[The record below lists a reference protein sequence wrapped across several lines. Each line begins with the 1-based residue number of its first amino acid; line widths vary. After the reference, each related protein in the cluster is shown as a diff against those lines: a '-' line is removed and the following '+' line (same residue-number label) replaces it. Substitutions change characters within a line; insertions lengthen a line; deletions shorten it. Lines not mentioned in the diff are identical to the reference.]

1 MEPNEFIRL
10 SNGWWK
16 ETDLLVGLLATNS
29 DFQHSIGA
37 IWRGIYVPMRSVK
50 VEWKFLLFETDVF
63 RKKKHQQKKSA
74 HTWRKQ
80 VLFYSWKRR
89 KSEKFTN
96 VPIEMWKRFTQL
108 ICMSLIYAIRSWWM
122 LPCYGHRWLCPIS
135 LSRLDNW
142 SFSPLV

>member
-1 MEPNEFIRL
+1 MADCCWLDDGQSQMEPNEFIRL

-63 RKKKHQQKKSA
+63 RKKKTPTEEKCTHMAKTSSLLFMETSEIREIYQRSYWNVKTF
-74 HTWRKQ
+74 HTTHLH
-80 VLFYSWKRR
+80 VLNLCH
-89 KSEKFTN
+89 SEL
-96 VPIEMWKRFTQL
+96 VDV
-108 ICMSLIYAIRSWWM
+108 AM
-122 LPCYGHRWLCPIS
+122 LW
-135 LSRLDNW
+135 
-142 SFSPLV
+142 SPLIMSN